1 MHSDRGAESKAKQLD
16 EAREMKFLP
25 APALYEIVSG
35 VLYSRSKSEA
45 VAFQRLGEQFQI
57 VPFDEAAAMKAADI
71 RAELLKEGKV
81 KTHVDTMI
89 AGIALA
95 GGHILIS
102 RDNDFKAISDV
113 FGLNLE
119 SY

>member
-1 MHSDRGAESKAKQLD
+1 
-16 EAREMKFLP
+16 MKFLP

-35 VLYSRSKSEA
+35 VLFSRSKSEA
-45 VAFQRLGEQFQI
+45 VIFQRLAEQFQI
-57 VPFDEAAAMKAADI
+57 VPFDEAAAMKAAEI

-81 KTHVDTMI
+81 KSHVDTMI

-95 GGHILIS
+95 GGYTLIS
-102 RDNDFKAISDV
+102 RDNDFEAISDV
-113 FGLNLE
+113 FGLNFE